1 MTAEEARLAGL
12 RRANAAREE
21 LRLERMA
28 LLQEYA
34 ARRRAEAPAIMR
46 EAIARDFTILHPQ
59 PQALGKSDGY
69 AAAKVMLTEL
79 ERLGFVPRR
88 R

>member
-34 ARRRAEAPAIMR
+34 ARRRAEKPGTSSM
-46 EAIARDFTILHPQ
+46 EIARDFIHLHPQ
-59 PQALGKSDGY
+59 PPALGSGDGY
-69 AAAKVMLTEL
+69 EAAKAMLTEL
-79 ERLGFVPRR
+79 ERLGFVSRR
-88 R
+88 G